1 MRCNAAMP
9 AGLRIF
15 YGRTFGAS
23 AKKSC
28 RRDSLRRA
36 TNEVRPT
43 TLDACLARV
52 HVAGNVCNWRRAF
65 VASNQERVTNGTMAR
80 SSARRSIKRKRP
92 AGITPPTLSCDCR
105 LAGPVPLLCI
115 PSCWID
121 LIGSAERRLTPLHA
135 GMVRPYRGRLPL
147 RNWNGAGYPLV

>member
-1 MRCNAAMP
+1 MTPNAQPTRVESFDRSALAQLLEP
-9 AGLRIF
+9 PYTDPYVRWCGRGGAARLPPIPIF
-15 YGRTFGAS
+15 GV
-23 AKKSC
+23 K
-28 RRDSLRRA
+28 
-36 TNEVRPT
+36 
-43 TLDACLARV
+43 
-52 HVAGNVCNWRRAF
+52 RAF
-65 VASNQERVTNGTMAR
+65 VASNQERVTNGTMMK

-92 AGITPPTLSCDCR
+92 AGITPPALSCNCR